1 MTKRSGPGRPPL
13 PPEQHKTKISVWVS
27 KKRAAWLQRM
37 ARPGRSQGKL
47 VEMGIDLLRE
57 VLTKKRKGRK

>member
-1 MTKRSGPGRPPL
+1 MTKKRGPGRPPL

-27 KKRAAWLQRM
+27 KKAAKWLQKM

-47 VEMGIDLLRE
+47 VEMGIDLLRQ
-57 VLTKKRKGRK
+57 VLTKKRKGGK